1 MLPIELTSV
10 SQRRNMRDVFSR
22 RNSFASLSGG
32 HGATGDIF
40 ASMLRT
46 HAAYFRMLRLPT

>member
-1 MLPIELTSV
+1 VLPIELTSV